1 MSLKEFLDSRFAV
14 ALAFALVGAAIYV
27 VSPKEER
34 AELVRFCKSAIK
46 QPACKKQIAW
56 KPSAF

>member
-46 QPACKKQIAW
+46 QPACKKQIA
-56 KPSAF
+56 